1 MLCFYIKTYGCQ
13 MNERDSEALACLLE
27 KHGLT
32 PVASEEDA
40 DVIILN
46 TCSVRDQAERK
57 AIGKAG
63 LLKRRK
69 AVKPELVIG
78 IIGCMAQNRGESLL
92 EELPHLDFIAGT
104 DRLAVIPD
112 LIEQAQAGRRLG
124 DLARDTG
131 PTPPEA
137 NSHQPGNICAMIS
150 VMRGCDQF
158 CSYCIVPYTR
168 GREHS
173 RPIPDIVAE
182 ATRLVEAGAKEI
194 LLLGQN
200 ITAYGLAEIRRRDQ
214 QRPPPDQSPFADLL
228 EALNDVPGLARIRF
242 TSPHVSFM
250 NDRFVDAVCRLPKV
264 CKAFHIPLQSGSDR
278 ILSMM
283 RRSYTAA
290 EYRDRIA
297 AIRSRLPEVAFST
310 DVIVGFPT
318 ETEEDFRET
327 RELMAEVAF
336 DMAYIFRYS
345 PRTGTKAA
353 EKFPDDVPEEVK
365 HERNQAL
372 LDDLEQAAIVRNRS
386 FQGRVLEVLVEGVSK
401 RNPDRWT
408 GRCDLNKT
416 CNFAP
421 TPGLAPGMLAP
432 FRVLRTSANS
442 LFGEIVLT

>member
-1 MLCFYIKTYGCQ
+1 
-13 MNERDSEALACLLE
+13 
-27 KHGLT
+27 
-32 PVASEEDA
+32 
-40 DVIILN
+40 
-46 TCSVRDQAERK
+46 
-57 AIGKAG
+57 
-63 LLKRRK
+63 
-69 AVKPELVIG
+69 
-78 IIGCMAQNRGESLL
+78 
-92 EELPHLDFIAGT
+92 
-104 DRLAVIPD
+104 
-112 LIEQAQAGRRLG
+112 
-124 DLARDTG
+124 
-131 PTPPEA
+131 
-137 NSHQPGNICAMIS
+137 
-150 VMRGCDQF
+150 
-158 CSYCIVPYTR
+158 
-168 GREHS
+168 
-173 RPIPDIVAE
+173 
-182 ATRLVEAGAKEI
+182 
-194 LLLGQN
+194 
-200 ITAYGLAEIRRRDQ
+200 
-214 QRPPPDQSPFADLL
+214 
-228 EALNDVPGLARIRF
+228 
-242 TSPHVSFM
+242 
-250 NDRFVDAVCRLPKV
+250 FVDAVCRLPKV

-372 LDDLEQAAIVRNRS
+372 LDDLKQAAIVRNRS